1 MLALWADTASLFST
15 GRAFCPI
22 ESPCPSRLPEAAVI
36 FPLVSV
42 TVTSTGP
49 YWVLLVAPVKLP
61 DLPAGA
67 LVAGAAGV
75 VGALVGA
82 LVAGALEAGAV
93 VLALDGVLAG
103 AVEAGIDA
111 EEEPAVG
118 VLLAALDEP
127 AVGVLAGGASED
139 AVG

>member
-1 MLALWADTASLFST
+1 MLALWADTASPFST

-36 FPLVSV
+36 LPLDSV

-49 YWVLLVAPVKLP
+49 YWVLLVSPVKVP

-67 LVAGAAGV
+67 LVVGAAGV
-75 VGALVGA
+75 VGAWVGA

-93 VLALDGVLAG
+93 AAREVAGVLAG
-103 AVEAGIDA
+103 AVMAGAVAD
-111 EEEPAVG
+111 EEPAVG
-118 VLLAALDEP
+118 VLLAA
-127 AVGVLAGGASED
+127 
-139 AVG
+139 